1 VIVGGG
7 FGGLRATRGLR
18 RAAVG
23 VTLLDRHNHHLF
35 QPLLYQVATGSLA
48 PGEIAPP
55 LRGVL
60 RRQRNVQ
67 VLLAEVTGFDLS
79 GRVVRAVGPQGRP
92 LEIGYDWLV
101 VAAGATD
108 TYFGHE
114 EWRQHAPGLKS
125 IADALRV
132 RDGILS
138 AFEAAELEPDEGARR
153 RLLTFVVVGAGP
165 TGVELAGQ
173 IAELAR
179 DTLRRDYRSIDTGTS
194 RVLLVE
200 GGPRALAAFDQRLSA
215 RTARSLGSLGV
226 ELRTGAL
233 VAGIDAQG
241 VELDTPDGRERVDAG
256 TVIWAAGVRASPLA
270 GDLAAATG
278 GELARGG
285 RIPVQPDMTLPGH
298 PEVFVIG
305 DMTATGLP
313 GTSPVAMQQG
323 THAAKMI
330 QRRIAGR
337 ETRPFHFRDRGTM
350 ATIGRYR
357 AVAEIGPLR
366 LGGVIAWLLWLLI
379 HITYLIGFAN
389 RLLVLLR
396 WSISFFT
403 HGRVERVITRD
414 TPP

>member
-1 VIVGGG
+1 V
-7 FGGLRATRGLR
+7 
-18 RAAVG
+18 
-23 VTLLDRHNHHLF
+23 LDRHNHHLF

-60 RRQRNVQ
+60 RRQRHVR
-67 VLLAEVTGFDLS
+67 VLLADVTGFDLE
-79 GRVVRAVGPQGRP
+79 RRIVHAIGPNGRP
-92 LEIGYDWLV
+92 VDCDYDWLV

-114 EWRQHAPGLKS
+114 EWRERAPGLKS

-132 RDGILS
+132 RDAILS
-138 AFEAAELEPDEGARR
+138 AFEAAEIETDEAARR
-153 RLLTFVVVGAGP
+153 QLLTFVVVGAGP

-173 IAELAR
+173 ITELAH
-179 DTLRRDYRSIDTGTS
+179 DTLRRDYRSIDTATA

-200 GGPRALAAFDQRLSA
+200 GGPRPLATFDERLSA
-215 RTARSLGSLGV
+215 RTARSLASLGV

-233 VAGIDAQG
+233 VAEIDPQG
-241 VELDTPDGRERVDAG
+241 VALDTEGGRERVDAG
-256 TVIWAAGVRASPLA
+256 TVIWAAGVRASPLGA
-270 GDLAAATG
+270 QLAEASGSETD
-278 GELARGG
+278 RGG
-285 RIPVQPDMTLPGH
+285 RVTVNADMTLPGH

-323 THAAKMI
+323 IHTAKMI
-330 QRRIAGR
+330 RRRLAGQ
-337 ETRPFHFRDRGTM
+337 ETEPFRFHDKGNM

-357 AVAEIGPLR
+357 AVAEIGRLR
-366 LGGVIAWLLWLLI
+366 LGGFVAWLLWLLV

-389 RLLVLLR
+389 RLLVMVR
-396 WSISFFT
+396 WFISFVT
-403 HGRVERVITRD
+403 HGRVERVITRE
-414 TPP
+414 PGE

>member
-7 FGGLRATRGLR
+7 FGGLRVARRLR
-18 RAAVG
+18 RATVD

-67 VLLAEVTGFDLS
+67 VLLADVTGFDLG

-92 LEIGYDWLV
+92 LEVPYDWLV
-101 VAAGATD
+101 VAAAATD
-108 TYFGHE
+108 TYFGRE

-132 RDGILS
+132 RDEILS
-138 AFEAAELEPDEGARR
+138 AFEAAELEPDEESRR

-215 RTARSLGSLGV
+215 RTARSLASLGV
-226 ELRTGAL
+226 DLRTGAL

-241 VELDTPDGRERVDAG
+241 VELDTPAGRERVDAG

-270 GDLAAATG
+270 GELAAASG
-278 GELARGG
+278 GELDRGG
-285 RIPVQPDMTLPGH
+285 RIPVQADMSLPGH

-323 THAAKMI
+323 AHTARMI
-330 QRRIAGR
+330 ERRIAGR
-337 ETRPFHFRDRGTM
+337 ETRPFHFRDKGNM

-357 AVAEIGPLR
+357 AVVEIGPLR
-366 LGGVIAWLLWLLI
+366 LGGLVAWLLWLLI

-403 HGRVERVITRD
+403 HGRVERVITGE
-414 TPP
+414 PPR